1 MNILPF
7 SAGLFF
13 LVLATAVIP
22 AEQTALAS
30 GAPGA
35 ESVTDRISHA
45 TEPYD
50 SMAVT
55 TAYELPVKTVL
66 AKEQYQGGNFRV
78 LARKDQISRFR
89 CSVCHNDKPIR
100 MQNAAQFTHGDIQLN
115 HGLGNNLLT
124 CNECHNRENRDY
136 LVDKQGQKIDFD
148 HSYQLC
154 GKCHFRQKR
163 DWLGGAHG
171 KRESY
176 WAGER
181 VVRNCTSCHNP
192 HSPAFPT
199 KMPATYSLP
208 LDE

>member
-1 MNILPF
+1 MSKFFNA
-7 SAGLFF
+7 AGL
-13 LVLATAVIP
+13 LLGALAAVILISQAATA
-22 AEQTALAS
+22 S
-30 GAPGA
+30 GSPGS
-35 ESVTDRISHA
+35 ESVKDRIEQA
-45 TEPYD
+45 IEPFD
-50 SMAVT
+50 SLKVT
-55 TAYELPVKTVL
+55 TAYPLPVKTVE
-66 AKEQYQGGNFRV
+66 AKEQYQGGSFKV
-78 LARKDQISRFR
+78 LARKDQITRFR
-89 CSVCHNDKPIR
+89 CSVCHNDKMVKVR
-100 MQNAAQFTHGDIQLN
+100 NGALFTHSDIQLN
-115 HGLGNNLLT
+115 HGLGRNQLT
-124 CNECHNRENRDY
+124 CNECHAIENRDV
-136 LVDKQGQKIDFD
+136 LVDKQGGQIDFD

-171 KRESY
+171 KRETY

>member
-1 MNILPF
+1 M
-7 SAGLFF
+7 A
-13 LVLATAVIP
+13 LATVVMSGQAAV
-22 AEQTALAS
+22 AS
-30 GAPGA
+30 GAPGSV
-35 ESVTDRISHA
+35 SVTEQINHA
-45 TEPYD
+45 TEPFD
-50 SMAVT
+50 SMKIT
-55 TAYELPVKTVL
+55 TAYSLPVQTVQ
-66 AKEQYQGGNFRV
+66 ANEKYQGGTFKV

-89 CSVCHNDKPIR
+89 CSVCHNDKPILV
-100 MQNAAQFTHGDIQLN
+100 QDAALFTHSDIILN
-115 HGLGNNLLT
+115 HGLGKNLLS
-124 CNECHNRENRDY
+124 CHECHNRGNLDF
-136 LVDKQGQKIDFD
+136 LVDKEGQEIDFD

-171 KRESY
+171 KRETY

-208 LDE
+208 LEQ